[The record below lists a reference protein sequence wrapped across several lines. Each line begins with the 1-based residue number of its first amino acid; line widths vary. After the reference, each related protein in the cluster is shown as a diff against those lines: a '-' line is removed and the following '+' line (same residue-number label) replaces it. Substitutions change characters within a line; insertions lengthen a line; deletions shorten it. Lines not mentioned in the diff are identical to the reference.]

1 MEVLYVKQDASSEHQ
16 SCEVSG
22 TEGCSELFLCKDQM
36 EIMRVDASVVLI
48 PLFRIDV
55 LASSEGIRFRA
66 ELPGTEA
73 NDHIELGQKLRPAG
87 LPPSQELGGRKVLQ
101 VFVISDHI
109 DRRSGAFK
117 IVSPRSEQ
125 LVDCKQFLV
134 MDVVVQLRSGEGPRK
149 IGDRPDLIVRT
160 TEREYAGHGIIRGV
174 GFYDHRKVRR
184 PMSENR
190 SRGEGVLEFVKGG
203 ATGIAEIP
211 GGTFTGEPSQRSDN
225 VRVVVYELTIE
236 VSKSQEG
243 LNVLNLLRLGQVL
256 YGLHL
261 DRRHSQA
268 GG

>member
-1 MEVLYVKQDASSEHQ
+1 MEVLYVKQDASLEHWG
-16 SCEVSG
+16 CKVSG
-22 TEGCSELFLCKDQM
+22 MEECSELFLCKDQLG
-36 EIMRVDASVVLI
+36 IIRVDVSIVLI
-48 PLFRIDV
+48 PHFGMGV
-55 LASSEGIRFRA
+55 LAPSEGIKFCA
-66 ELPGTEA
+66 KLPRTEA
-73 NDHIELGQKLRPAG
+73 NNHIELGKELRPVG
-87 LPPSQELGGRKVLQ
+87 LLPSQELGASKVLQ

-149 IGDRPDLIVRT
+149 IGDRPDLVVRT
-160 TEREYAGHGIIRGV
+160 MEREYAGNGIIRGV
-174 GFYDHRKVRR
+174 GFHDHQKVRR